1 MSRFR
6 TFSIFSPLKFVFSV
20 KVKFQDSTQPTTAV
34 YNVSISVAVS
44 NEEYPLLFYY
54 TP

>member
-6 TFSIFSPLKFVFSV
+6 TFSIFSLLKFVFSIQ
-20 KVKFQDSTQPTTAV
+20 VKFQDSTQPTTAV